1 MNIVKISKITYS
13 EHLNMKKLFMK
24 ILIVESAY
32 LVVWSVSPSA
42 SASDYVP
49 WFTELV
55 SMSEILL
62 FPVRLLFTVSLW

>member
-1 MNIVKISKITYS
+1 
-13 EHLNMKKLFMK
+13 MKNLFMK

-32 LVVWSVSPSA
+32 LVVWSA

-62 FPVRLLFTVSLW
+62 FPDSFVYCVSVMMSALRCILVYSLSWI